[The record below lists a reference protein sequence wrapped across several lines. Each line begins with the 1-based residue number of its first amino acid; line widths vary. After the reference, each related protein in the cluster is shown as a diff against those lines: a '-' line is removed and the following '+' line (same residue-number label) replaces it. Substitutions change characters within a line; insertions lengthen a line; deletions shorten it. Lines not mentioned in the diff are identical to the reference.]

1 MLGKLN
7 FYYMGIDS
15 WSGEKFKIK
24 LDLSE
29 KDENGNYGM
38 YLYEQIMN
46 LKNEIDNILCEKDI
60 YTLLAKGKSYIEK
73 IAENENL
80 PLDLYFDLTYYC
92 MDFFREGF
100 NLKEDKERFY
110 YNHFFG
116 DKIEYFC
123 NRYME
128 LKGKEVFNNKED
140 VNFLIETAAFYELAD
155 KFDEKFDLLELITDN
170 SSNDE
175 LKLRAVEEILN
186 IGDID
191 ISIRD
196 KYEKLRD
203 DIINNSIK

>member
-1 MLGKLN
+1 
-7 FYYMGIDS
+7 
-15 WSGEKFKIK
+15 
-24 LDLSE
+24 
-29 KDENGNYGM
+29 
-38 YLYEQIMN
+38 
-46 LKNEIDNILCEKDI
+46 
-60 YTLLAKGKSYIEK
+60 
-73 IAENENL
+73 
-80 PLDLYFDLTYYC
+80 
-92 MDFFREGF
+92 
-100 NLKEDKERFY
+100 
-110 YNHFFG
+110 
-116 DKIEYFC
+116 
-123 NRYME
+123 ME